1 MAKKGQLK
9 TYRAKRDFT
18 RTPEPAGGE
27 GRPAAKKKV
36 SKIST
41 KGGSQTAPTKRKA
54 VSKKTVKKAVKE
66 VKEVSRPEA
75 VGRVF
80 VVQKHDASHLHY
92 DFRLEIEGVLKSWAV
107 PKGPSM
113 NTADKRLAVET
124 EDHPLE
130 YASFEGV
137 IPEGEYGAGKVIVWD
152 TGQYYNLKR
161 YEDGSEVPMQKT
173 YEYGR
178 IEIWMEGEKLQ
189 GVFALVLTRLAGRQ
203 KQWMLIKMRDKLA
216 HDKGNITEER
226 PKSVKSGKRIEQ
238 L

>member
-9 TYRAKRDFT
+9 TYRAKRDFA

-27 GRPAAKKKV
+27 GVSAVKKRSTKV
-36 SKIST
+36 SV

-54 VSKKTVKKAVKE
+54 VSKKAVKKAVKA
-66 VKEVSRPEA
+66 VKDVSRPEA
-75 VGRVF
+75 AGRVF

-92 DFRLEIEGVLKSWAV
+92 DFRLEIAGVLKSWAV

-113 NTADKRLAVET
+113 NPSDKRLAVET

-130 YASFEGV
+130 YASFEGI
-137 IPEGEYGAGKVIVWD
+137 IPEGEYGAGTVIVWD
-152 TGQYYNLKR
+152 TGQYYNLKL
-161 YEDGSEVPMQKT
+161 YEDGSEVPMEKT
-173 YEYGR
+173 YDEGR
-178 IEIWMEGEKLQ
+178 IEIWMEGEKLR
-189 GVFALVLTRLAGRQ
+189 GGFALVLTRLAGRQ

-216 HDKGNITEER
+216 HDKGNITEEQ
-226 PKSVKSGKRIEQ
+226 PQSVKSGKRIEQ